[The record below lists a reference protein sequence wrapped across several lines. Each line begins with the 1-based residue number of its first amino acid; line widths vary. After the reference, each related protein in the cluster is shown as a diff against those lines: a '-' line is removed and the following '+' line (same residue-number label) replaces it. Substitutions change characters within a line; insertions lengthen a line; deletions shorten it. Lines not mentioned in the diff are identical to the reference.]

1 MNPFARLRDALARPG
16 GRILPVLLPVTLAGL
31 NVFAAAVVALQAR
44 PLGAEGSAASPSSP
58 IGAALAEAFQ
68 SMELEGMA
76 AGGVSLAAV
85 FIVGA
90 AVLYGW
96 APAVVIAF
104 VGLVLVQMT
113 QRGHST
119 DRLQRLR
126 LRAQRGG
133 GGVAVAALRR

>member
-1 MNPFARLRDALARPG
+1 MELARVQPRTAWNPFARLRDALARPG

-44 PLGAEGSAASPSSP
+44 PLGAEELGGIAVLV
-58 IGAALAEAFQ
+58 IGAALAEAFPVP
-68 SMELEGMA
+68 MELEGMA

-96 APAVVIAF
+96 APAV
-104 VGLVLVQMT
+104 
-113 QRGHST
+113 
-119 DRLQRLR
+119 
-126 LRAQRGG
+126 
-133 GGVAVAALRR
+133 